1 DSVVSKAPNETTL
14 AKAVASSAGTDGVSQ
29 ASCQARQSM
38 MAWPAWCE
46 PGRSDSGSENTARTQ
61 AIADRIAA
69 KKPGRGNCRAGDSST
84 DAGDEEQRHALKNRR
99 DAKQQVKADG
109 PDETHDQHRTAT
121 D

>member
-46 PGRSDSGSENTARTQ
+46 PGRSDSGSKNIARTQ
-61 AIADRIAA
+61 AMADKIAA
-69 KKPGRGNCRAGDSST
+69 TNPGQGLVSTALENTSAAAPSSGPKVKPRPNAAPIRAMPL
-84 DAGDEEQRHALKNRR
+84 ARFFR
-99 DAKQQVKADG
+99 
-109 PDETHDQHRTAT
+109 
-121 D
+121 